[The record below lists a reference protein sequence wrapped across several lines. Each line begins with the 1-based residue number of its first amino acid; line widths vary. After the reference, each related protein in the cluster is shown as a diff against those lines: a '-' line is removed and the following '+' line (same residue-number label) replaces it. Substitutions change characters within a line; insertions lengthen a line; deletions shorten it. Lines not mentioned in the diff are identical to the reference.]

1 MPTPTWSLPRELFGK
16 SVEKALAALDPI
28 LSRYVRDA
36 SMYVSDVPGLELV
49 ADGVD
54 PRALV
59 LLDGLGSHDAPPQSA
74 ARIFVY
80 QRNIERLAGNTDRL
94 DAELLSASEREI
106 TATFLEGDSA
116 HKDKRE
122 LN

>member
-1 MPTPTWSLPRELFGK
+1 
-16 SVEKALAALDPI
+16 

-36 SMYVSDVPGLELV
+36 IVHVSDVPGMELV

-59 LLDGLGSHDAPPQSA
+59 LLDGLGSAEAPPQTTT
-74 ARIFVY
+74 RIFVY
-80 QRNIERLAGNTDRL
+80 QRNIERLAGSTDRL
-94 DAELLSASEREI
+94 EQEIASAFEREI

-116 HKDKRE
+116 QKDKRE